1 MSILTITKRGKK
13 MDKKQF
19 INTYKPKTK
28 NHKNGALVTTFKK
41 DKKGNY
47 PLATELK
54 KLFPNGFNKKGGK

>member
-1 MSILTITKRGKK
+1 